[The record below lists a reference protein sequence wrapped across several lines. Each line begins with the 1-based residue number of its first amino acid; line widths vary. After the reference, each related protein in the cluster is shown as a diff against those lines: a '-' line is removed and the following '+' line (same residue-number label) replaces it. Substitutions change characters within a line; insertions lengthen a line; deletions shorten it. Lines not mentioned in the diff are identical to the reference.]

1 MADRDA
7 TAMPM
12 DVRLMQSA
20 ATLLFAGLVALVVGL
35 GAWWLLGNPALAVH
49 QIVVTGDTEHNTAAS
64 LQDIRQAPVAKTLE
78 ISACWI
84 RLLPAQIPSAAYFV
98 IKNSGA
104 EAAQIDAAASP
115 AFASVMLHRTT
126 EKDGVSR
133 MSASGDLT
141 IPAGGEL
148 AFKPGGYH
156 AMLEQPTAPLA
167 VGQTVTIEFLTGNH
181 EHVSAACQVKPA
193 TAIGD

>member
-1 MADRDA
+1 VLIDDFDQLTLGEQPTAGAGGADMDMDGMAHESE
-7 TAMPM
+7 
-12 DVRLMQSA
+12 SA
-20 ATLLFAGLVALVVGL
+20 AGPHG
-35 GAWWLLGNPALAVH
+35 
-49 QIVVTGDTEHNTAAS
+49 EHAPAS
-64 LQDIRQAPVAKTLE
+64 LQGISQTPAAKTLA

-98 IKNSGA
+98 IKNTGS
-104 EAAQIDAAASP
+104 EAVRIDAAASP

-126 EKDGVSR
+126 EQNGVSR

-141 IPAGGEL
+141 IPPGGEL

-156 AMLEQPTAPLA
+156 AMLEQPTGPLA
-167 VGQTVTIEFLTGNH
+167 VGQTVTLEFLTANA
-181 EHVSAACQVKPA
+181 EHASAACKVEPA